1 MSSYVQQLDKQNL
14 ISPPKWLPNSVQY
27 EVIMGSLAYGV
38 SNDNS
43 DMDIYGFCIPHK
55 DSVFPHLKGE
65 IRGFG
70 SQTDVFGQWQQHH
83 IMSQDGTQEYDFA
96 IYNIIKYFQ
105 LCMENNPNMIDSL
118 FVPQR
123 CIVHSTRI
131 GNLVRDNRHLFLHK
145 GAWHKFKGYSYS
157 QLNKMQGKALKKFVE
172 WCKKHE
178 IPYNSTIED
187 FDNAFHM
194 EYNDAIQMEDELLTS
209 LIHLDVD
216 VLNEGRCHLK
226 QCTQNGVV
234 SKRLDS
240 VAEHGYDVKFAYHV
254 VRLLNEVEQI
264 MTEENIDLERCREQ
278 LKSIRRCEWTLEQ
291 IQDWFAQKEKSL
303 GDLYNT
309 SKLRHSPDEEA
320 IKNLLM
326 NCLEEYYGSLDK
338 CIINPDK
345 ATQALKDIQ
354 KVVENY
360 NN

>member
-157 QLNKMQGKALKKFVE
+157 QLNKMQGKALKRFVE
-172 WCKKHE
+172 FCKENE
-178 IPYNSTIED
+178 ICYSITL
-187 FDNAFHM
+187 DNVREVREPSGYVHP
-194 EYNDAIQMEDELLTS
+194 NLLKLDDKKLGELEKL
-209 LIHLDVD
+209 
-216 VLNEGRCHLK
+216 LK
-226 QCTQNGVV
+226 QCTHKGSM

-278 LKSIRRCEWTLEQ
+278 LKSIRRGEWTLEQ

-309 SKLRHSPDEEA
+309 SKLRHSPDEGA
-320 IKNLLM
+320 IKSLLL

-338 CIINPDK
+338 CVINPDK

-354 KVVENY
+354 KVIENY
-360 NN
+360 NS

>member
-157 QLNKMQGKALKKFVE
+157 QLNKMQGKALKKFVD
-172 WCKKHE
+172 WCKKYD
-178 IPYNSTIED
+178 IDPKNCTLKD
-187 FDNAFHM
+187 FDEAFKGG
-194 EYNDAIQMEDELLTS
+194 ECLIKLFRLGNDILR
-209 LIHLDVD
+209 
-216 VLNEGRCHLK
+216 EGQAYLK
-226 QCTQNGVV
+226 QCSHNGMV
-234 SKRLDS
+234 SKRLGS

-264 MTEENIDLERCREQ
+264 MIEENIDLERSREQ
-278 LKSIRRCEWTLEQ
+278 LKSIRRGEWTLEE
-291 IQDWFAQKEKSL
+291 IQNWFAEKEKSL
-303 GDLYNT
+303 GNLYNT

-320 IKNLLM
+320 IKNLLL

-354 KVVENY
+354 KVVEKY
-360 NN
+360 NG